1 MTDKHSVEYRRRDKA
16 TIAVELTAYEF
27 AELRSMF
34 FWHKENFKKDIDTL
48 MDTLLISYCSK
59 HNLHSQTKD
68 EGGAECKSLTPE
80 EFAKIRAALAMQ
92 DCLNKTSYHKQIEGK

>member
-1 MTDKHSVEYRRRDKA
+1 M
-16 TIAVELTAYEF
+16 ELTAYEF

-34 FWHKENFKKDIDTL
+34 FWHKENFKRDIDNIMETL
-48 MDTLLISYCSK
+48 FISYCSK

-68 EGGAECKSLTPE
+68 EGEGECKSLTPE

-92 DCLNKTSYHKQIEGK
+92 DCLNKASYHKQIERK